1 MKVSETTFLFAKWQ
15 PNIPV
20 DSGYYLSQRFTG
32 AHVSALQA
40 MLKTYISKDVDI
52 ACMTDDDSDLPSGV
66 RGIPIPESAVPV
78 DHLPKLGIYDDQV
91 NSQMRPNIIYLDL
104 DVMITGDFLSKL
116 PDPEPLAVLATSHI
130 KILGLPILDHRLP
143 IGATLRRLL
152 RNKESEKKLLGPQKL
167 NTSVVVFKRNSMAW
181 LREQFDYDS
190 YSSSKAN
197 YERQGLSGTDQLY
210 LTSKL
215 AAIPSWKPLGPKEGI
230 YCPHP
235 FQIRHQILPGNHKL
249 LVFPGKDRNPWQLAK
264 SPGYE
269 WIEEEY
275 GSVGIDLGTL

>member
-20 DSGYYLSQRFTG
+20 DSDYYLSQRFTG
-32 AHVSALQA
+32 AHVGALQA

-66 RGIPIPESAVPV
+66 RGIPIPENSLPV
-78 DHLPKLGIYDDQV
+78 DHLLKLGIYDDQV

-116 PDPEPLAVLATSHI
+116 PDPEPLVALATSHI

-152 RNKESEKKLLGPQKL
+152 WNKESEKKLLGPQKL
-167 NTSVVVFKRNSMAW
+167 NTSVVVFKRDSMAW
-181 LREQFDYDS
+181 LRGQFDYDS
-190 YSSSKAN
+190 YLARKAD

-235 FQIRHQILPGNHKL
+235 FQIRHQILPRNHKL
-249 LVFPGKDRNPWQLAK
+249 LVFPGKNRNPWQLVK
-264 SPGYE
+264 FPGYE
-269 WIEEEY
+269 WIEKAY
-275 GSVGIDLGTL
+275 LAAGVNIGNL